1 MTFREKIESAIRMNL
16 TVDGKVNAVL
26 GLVESRDNCLRM
38 RRAYRKMVTYPRA
51 AYTVFPFKNHRTLAE
66 VMDTKEPA

>member
-26 GLVESRDNCLRM
+26 KLFESDYRQ
-38 RRAYRKMVTYPRA
+38 RAYRKMVSYPRS

-66 VMDTKEPA
+66 VMNTKETA